1 MASAESRSAIVQL
14 RALLLADADI
24 DPDQARRLVEAAADD
39 MIDPGSAIELVETFL
54 YLLLQIDPEDYGNLH
69 DVENPKAE
77 ALAILDLVEA
87 ESRQR
92 RKRGWFSR

>member
-24 DPDQARRLVEAAADD
+24 DPDQARRLVEVAAGD
-39 MIDPGSAIELVETFL
+39 MIDAGSAIELVETFL
-54 YLLLQIDPEDYGNLH
+54 YLLQIDPVDCGNLH
-69 DVENPKAE
+69 DVEAPRAE
-77 ALAILDLVEA
+77 ALTILDVIEA
-87 ESRQR
+87 ESRQS

>member
-24 DPDQARRLVEAAADD
+24 NPDQARRLVEAAADD

-54 YLLLQIDPEDYGNLH
+54 YLLQIDPEDYGNLH